1 MHLRRLARLAAL
13 THGPILVTGAAA
25 CVQSQPSTNVV
36 SAPTA
41 DPGSPAAADPM
52 PASSP
57 SASSASTGSPEAAAL
72 SDNDESFREAGVRRF
87 PILNAPRFWQDGGR
101 IGGPRPPGINAPP
114 GKPPGDPSSP

>member
-13 THGPILVTGAAA
+13 THGPILVAGGAA
-25 CVQSQPSTNVV
+25 CVQSQPTTNVV

-41 DPGSPAAADPM
+41 DPGTPAAADPA
-52 PASSP
+52 PTPEP
-57 SASSASTGSPEAAAL
+57 SASAMAPEAASPA
-72 SDNDESFREAGVRRF
+72 DNDNSVREAGIRRF